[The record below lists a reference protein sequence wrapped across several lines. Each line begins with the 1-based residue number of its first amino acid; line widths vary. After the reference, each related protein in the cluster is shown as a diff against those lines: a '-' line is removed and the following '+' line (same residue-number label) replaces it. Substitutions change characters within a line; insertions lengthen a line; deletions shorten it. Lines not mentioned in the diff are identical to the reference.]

1 MHSIGACHPF
11 PRSFGVLLL
20 FPPLSLTSGTVTRD
34 VQAGLYLY
42 STTLSNHPSLRNVP
56 TNNLGCSQPPTLPL
70 RGVLIIKCPRARSAT
85 CARRPGTL
93 PPSAL
98 HSIPDHRSI
107 SFFATSPKTT
117 HSHTFHIFS
126 TTNRRAGSADTPTSA
141 NSARTRTEP
150 VARSGESPHQP
161 TRKDLRPVLRPT
173 TLQHVGCCKSI
184 TNQGTD
190 VVLDGNL
197 PASIFTHTGWGN
209 RSGSNGCVGGR
220 TSPAALCTLSCTH
233 LTPSFA

>member
-1 MHSIGACHPF
+1 M
-11 PRSFGVLLL
+11 
-20 FPPLSLTSGTVTRD
+20 
-34 VQAGLYLY
+34 
-42 STTLSNHPSLRNVP
+42 
-56 TNNLGCSQPPTLPL
+56 
-70 RGVLIIKCPRARSAT
+70 LIIKCPRARSAT

-233 LTPSFA
+233 LTPSLRKGWVKCAQHQRRSNKSTSFFRSLFKHLYPPLPSLRRIRCRRPSSCLRTQSLPLRPKEMGWF